1 MKLTNVFTKNIEAYS
16 NGYRYIINQG
26 GTSSSKTYSI
36 LQLLILI
43 AMKKNNLLISIVA
56 ESFPHLKRGA
66 LRDFIKI
73 LEQEGVYSEDMHNKS
88 SNSFVL
94 GNSTIEFFSADESSK
109 LRGARRDILYINECN
124 NIDKRAFDELSVR
137 TKYNTFLDFNPVSE
151 FWAHELVQQKKDNV
165 AFIKSTYK
173 DNQHLDKNIID
184 EIESRRHTDPYWW
197 QVFGEGEIGVLD
209 GVIFNNWRVV
219 DEVPQSPKKVIGLD
233 FGYTNDPTAIIEI
246 TYSDGEIYLHEVVFQ
261 TQLTNQMIA
270 KMILQDET
278 LKTNIIVCDSA
289 EPKSID
295 ELRLA
300 GVRSIPADKGA
311 DSVRSGI
318 DLMKQYKINITKSS
332 VNLIK
337 EFRNYRWK
345 QDKDGKSMNV
355 PIDIYNHGIDAT
367 RYGITYLLGSQNKFI
382 KPKIHILK

>member
-1 MKLTNVFTKNIEAYS
+1 VKLTNVFTKNIEAYS

-26 GTSSSKTYSI
+26 GTSSSKTYSV

-43 AMKKNNLLISIVA
+43 AMRKDNLLISIVA
-56 ESFPHLKRGA
+56 ESLPHLKRGA

-73 LEQEGVYSEDMHNKS
+73 LEQEGIYSDDMHNRS
-88 SNSFVL
+88 SNSFQV
-94 GNSTIEFFSADESSK
+94 GKSTIEFFSADESSK
-109 LRGARRDILYINECN
+109 LRGARRDILFINECN

-137 TKYNTFLDFNPVSE
+137 TKQTTFLDFNPVSE
-151 FWAHELVQQKKDNV
+151 FWVHEMIETRQEIS
-165 AFIKSTYK
+165 FIKSTYK
-173 DNQHLDKNIID
+173 DNNYLDANIVK
-184 EIESRRHTDPYWW
+184 EIESRRYTDPYWW
-197 QVFGEGEIGVLD
+197 KVFGEGEIGVLD
-209 GVIFNNWRVV
+209 GVVFSNWKVV
-219 DEVPQSPKKVIGLD
+219 DEVPQSPKKVLGLD
-233 FGYTNDPTAIIEI
+233 FGYTNDPTSIIEV
-246 TYSDGEIYLHEVVFQ
+246 TYSDGEIYLHEAVYQ

-270 KMILQDET
+270 KLIMQDET
-278 LKTNIIVCDSA
+278 LKTNIVVCDSA

-311 DSVRSGI
+311 DSIRNGI

-345 QDKDGKSMNV
+345 QDRDGKSLNV
-355 PIDIYNHGIDAT
+355 PIDIFNHGIDAT
-367 RYGITYLLGSQNKFI
+367 RYAVTYLLGSQNKFI
-382 KPKIHILK
+382 KPKIHIPK

>member
-16 NGYRYIINQG
+16 SGYRYVINQG
-26 GTSSSKTYSI
+26 GTSSSKTYSV

-43 AMKKNNLLISIVA
+43 AMRKDNLLISIVA
-56 ESFPHLKRGA
+56 ESLPHLKRGA

-73 LEQEGVYSEDMHNKS
+73 LETDGIYSDDLHNRS
-88 SNSFVL
+88 SNSFKI
-94 GNSTIEFFSADESSK
+94 GTSTIEFFSADQSSK
-109 LRGARRDILYINECN
+109 LRGARRDILFINECN

-137 TKYNTFLDFNPVSE
+137 TKQTTFLDFNPVSE
-151 FWAHELVQQKKDNV
+151 FWVHDMINTRTDI

-173 DNQHLDKNIID
+173 DNQYLDASIVN
-184 EIESRRHTDPYWW
+184 EIESRKSTDPYWW
-197 QVFGEGEIGVLD
+197 KVFGEGEIGVLD
-209 GVIFNNWRVV
+209 GIVFSNWKIV
-219 DEVPQSPKKVIGLD
+219 DEIPVSPKKVIGLD
-233 FGYTNDPTAIIEI
+233 FGYTNDPTSIIEVS
-246 TYSDGEIYLHEVVFQ
+246 YSDGEIYLNEVLYQ

-270 KMILQDET
+270 KLILQDEE
-278 LKTNIIVCDSA
+278 LKTNIVVCDSA

-311 DSVRSGI
+311 DSIRNGI
-318 DLMKQYKINITKSS
+318 DLMKQYKINISKSS

-345 QDKDGKSMNV
+345 QDKDGKSLNV
-355 PIDIYNHGIDAT
+355 PIDIFNHGIDAT
-367 RYGITYLLGSQNKFI
+367 RYAVTYLLGSQNKFI
-382 KPKIHILK
+382 KPKIHIPK

>member
-16 NGYRYIINQG
+16 NDYRYIVNQG
-26 GTSSSKTYSI
+26 GTSSSKTYSV

-43 AMKKNNLLISIVA
+43 AMRKDNLLISIVA
-56 ESFPHLKRGA
+56 ESLPHLKRGA

-73 LEQEGVYSEDMHNKS
+73 LEQEGMYTDDIHNRS
-88 SNSFVL
+88 SNSFQI
-94 GNSTIEFFSADESSK
+94 GKSRIEFFSADESSK
-109 LRGARRDILYINECN
+109 LRGARRDILFINECN

-137 TKYNTFLDFNPVSE
+137 TKQVTFLDFNPVSE
-151 FWAHELVQQKKDNV
+151 FWVHDMINTREGI

-173 DNQHLDKNIID
+173 DNQYLDNNIVK
-184 EIESRRHTDPYWW
+184 EIESRRTTDPYWW
-197 QVFGEGEIGVLD
+197 KVFGEGEVGTLE
-209 GVIFNNWRVV
+209 GVIFNNWKIV
-219 DEVPQSPKKVIGLD
+219 EQIPQSAKTVIGLD
-233 FGYTNDPTAIIEI
+233 FGYTNDPTAIVHI
-246 TYSDGEIYLHEVVFQ
+246 TYLDGEIYLHEVLYQ
-261 TQLTNQMIA
+261 TQLTNQMVA
-270 KMILQDET
+270 KLILQDET
-278 LKTNIIVCDSA
+278 IKTNIIVCDSA

-311 DSVRSGI
+311 DSIRNGI
-318 DLMKQYKINITKSS
+318 DLMKQYKINISKSS

-345 QDKDGKSMNV
+345 QDRDGKSLNV
-355 PIDIYNHGIDAT
+355 PIDIYNHAIDAT

-382 KPKIHILK
+382 KSRIHIPK

>member
-26 GTSSSKTYSI
+26 GTSSSKTYSV

-43 AMKKNNLLISIVA
+43 AMRKDNLLISIVA
-56 ESFPHLKRGA
+56 ESLPHLKRGA

-73 LEQEGVYSEDMHNKS
+73 LEQEGIYSDDMHNRS
-88 SNSFVL
+88 SNSFQV
-94 GNSTIEFFSADESSK
+94 GKSTIEFFSADESSK
-109 LRGARRDILYINECN
+109 LRGARRDILFINECN

-137 TKYNTFLDFNPVSE
+137 TKQTTFLDFNPVSE
-151 FWAHELVQQKKDNV
+151 FWVHEMIETRQEIS
-165 AFIKSTYK
+165 FIKSTYK
-173 DNQHLDKNIID
+173 DNNYLDANIVK
-184 EIESRRHTDPYWW
+184 EIESRRYTDPYWW
-197 QVFGEGEIGVLD
+197 KVFGEGEIGVLD
-209 GVIFNNWRVV
+209 GVVFSNWKVV
-219 DEVPQSPKKVIGLD
+219 DEVPQSPKKVLGLD
-233 FGYTNDPTAIIEI
+233 FGYTNDPTSIIEV
-246 TYSDGEIYLHEVVFQ
+246 TYSDGEIYLHEAVYQ

-270 KMILQDET
+270 KLIMQDET
-278 LKTNIIVCDSA
+278 LKTNIVVCDSA

-311 DSVRSGI
+311 DSIRNGI

-345 QDKDGKSMNV
+345 QDRDGKSLNV
-355 PIDIYNHGIDAT
+355 PIDIFNHGIDAT
-367 RYGITYLLGSQNKFI
+367 RYAVTYLLGSQNKFI
-382 KPKIHILK
+382 KPKIHIPK